1 MFAFSLSEIII
12 KTVWATNNK
21 LYKLKSATLASQ
33 TLNITDYVVDNLQAS
48 KRNPLIQKRD
58 VDTEIYNKI
67 NYSLK
72 IIQGRS

>member
-33 TLNITDYVVDNLQAS
+33 TLNITDFVVDNLQAS